1 MKEQKEHKDVDNIDD
16 KLSDLLNSFSV
27 IDNNMIALAMDYKF
41 YIKEGFGDN
50 EIYTIR
56 DSILYRLRS
65 TRLHARILSGLFTS
79 LDSELTD
86 LHLKSLKD
94 RKDTIP
100 LQLHFLNRE
109 KDISALFDSILF
121 HAVSAFD
128 YVGNLIGFIV
138 SNKNKL
144 KWTQL
149 AKSCRDEKNEIGKT
163 TMAKL
168 IDNLDRSFVGRLYDH
183 RSYLIHIRNEES
195 SMSYEINLTKG
206 IVKSKIDVTKNF
218 IKNFSELR
226 ELSRTHDLS
235 LAYVLFWLLEKTTDS
250 IIDIQFGLKDYME
263 TNRKVNI
270 PLMFRK
276 GPNNEI
282 LPISSGYWSRKKQ

>member
-1 MKEQKEHKDVDNIDD
+1 MKEKKGHKDVNNIEDR
-16 KLSDLLNSFSV
+16 LTDLLNSFSV

-41 YIKEGFGDN
+41 YIKDGFGDD
-50 EIYTIR
+50 EIYKIR
-56 DSILYRLRS
+56 DSILYRLRA

-86 LHLKSLKD
+86 LHLRSLKGQ
-94 RKDTIP
+94 KETMP
-100 LQLHFLNRE
+100 LQFHFLNRE
-109 KDISALFDSILF
+109 KDISALFDSIIF

-149 AKSCRDEKNEIGKT
+149 AKSSRDEKNEIGKT
-163 TMAKL
+163 TISNL

-218 IKNFSELR
+218 IKNFNELR
-226 ELSRTHDLS
+226 QMSKTHDLS

-250 IIDIQFGLKDYME
+250 IIDLQFGLKDYME
-263 TNRKVNI
+263 KNRKVNI
-270 PLMFRK
+270 PMMFRK